1 MLWPRVRDG
10 KSMSSVTATAE
21 RLIRETMIEHRVKK
35 PEARNRV
42 AREVGLSPGTLEN
55 LARGRLVNVERV
67 SDRINA
73 YLVRALERNIAQ
85 LEAELATSRLIA
97 RRPDE
102 HSILAAQ
109 AALDEEK
116 RLIRNSG

>member
-1 MLWPRVRDG
+1 
-10 KSMSSVTATAE
+10 MSSVTSTAE

-73 YLVRALERNIAQ
+73 YLVRALERKIAQ
-85 LEAELATSRLIA
+85 LEAELATRRLIA

-109 AALDEEK
+109 AALDEAK